1 MRAGV
6 GRQRG
11 RRQLRVPLRDA
22 FFDCRRVRGRVP
34 ALLPPLQRRHQA
46 GAVAASTFTVPSP
59 RELHRRRRI
68 AARVASTASS
78 RRESRID
85 GVESPRESHRRRR
98 VAQPE
103 FGAGGPYRWYVAAVG
118 AYFYCQ
124 LAVNFVVFAAF
135 VDTRCK
141 HHNILVVNRVD
152 LCGNQ
157 IYGAFVLNR
166 RVDLHTIDATP
177 ARWRGDVGSSPLDGA
192 SAATSS
198 P

>member
-1 MRAGV
+1 MHFLTAVISGIGCLLFFR
-6 GRQRG
+6 
-11 RRQLRVPLRDA
+11 LYSDA
-22 FFDCRRVRGRVP
+22 
-34 ALLPPLQRRHQA
+34 
-46 GAVAASTFTVPSP
+46 
-59 RELHRRRRI
+59 I
-68 AARVASTASS
+68 K
-78 RRESRID
+78 
-85 GVESPRESHRRRR
+85 
-98 VAQPE
+98 QPE
-103 FGAGGPYRWYVAAVG
+103 FFAGGPYRWYVAAVG

-124 LAVNFVVFAAF
+124 LAVNFVVFVTF

-166 RVDLHTIDATP
+166 RVDLHAIDATP

-198 P
+198 PRNDLVKNYRVHPTHWLISTQVTARLKSSSAPGAPSSAAGGPVFRTGSRARSEGSTRP